1 MANENSDQSP
11 TYPPHLEWMENEWAK
26 DHKMQRFFPI
36 PYPKKEV
43 FRWFI
48 NHVFGPSKKRKKK
61 YSFLQHESKLNEIL
75 TVNYKIG
82 FVGDIMKM
90 FQYYLVFDQSV
101 IDFFGD
107 VELLVGNLEGILTLQ
122 PGFIAAQRHNKEI
135 VQQLKTVKPANKWL
149 LCLSNNHSGDF
160 GLADFVLHLD
170 RLRFEGF
177 NVFGRKDMPRYIYDN
192 RLNFV
197 SGTMWKNQN
206 GVKYVTRFKEIEN
219 HYADESNIFNILYPH
234 WYYEY
239 ELYPRLKIKK
249 TAETLLERWD
259 LIFGHHPHVVQPI
272 TQIKVGE
279 INKLLAYSA
288 GNFSAGLEID
298 AHKYGLIMKCE
309 IGPLKSDSS
318 KLAVGKVEWKFT
330 YNDNNINENK
340 EKYVK
345 FKKNM
350 PKPKDGPILVVKIV
364 EENEFFPQINYMD

>member
-1 MANENSDQSP
+1 MANNNSNKLLKIP
-11 TYPPHLEWMENEWAK
+11 TELLWMENYWAN
-26 DHKMQRFFPI
+26 DHKMQRFPI

-43 FRWFI
+43 FRWFF
-48 NHVFGPSKKRKKK
+48 NHIFGPSTRRKKK
-61 YSFLQHESKLNEIL
+61 YNFIRHESTLNEISS
-75 TVNYKIG
+75 VNYKIG

-90 FQYYLVFDQSV
+90 FQYELVFDQSV
-101 IDFFGD
+101 IDFFEPVD
-107 VELLVGNLEGILTLQ
+107 LLVGNLEGIITLQ

-135 VQQLKTVKPANKWL
+135 IKQLKTVKSADKWL

-170 RLRFEGF
+170 RLRYSGF
-177 NVFGRKDMPRYIYDN
+177 NVIGRRDKPNHIHDH

-206 GVKYVTRFKEIEN
+206 GCKYVSSFKKIEE
-219 HYADESNIFNILYPH
+219 YYLEDPTVFNILYPH

-239 ELYPRLKIKK
+239 ELYPRSKIKTK
-249 TAETLLERWD
+249 AENLLETWD
-259 LIFGHHPHVVQPI
+259 LICGHHPHVVQPI
-272 TQIKVGE
+272 TKVNKGNV
-279 INKLLAYSA
+279 NKLLAYST
-288 GNFSAGLEID
+288 GNFSTGLEFD
-298 AHKYGLIMKCE
+298 AHKYGLIVKCE

-330 YNDNNINENK
+330 YNDNDIDENK

-350 PKPKDGPILVVKIV
+350 PKPEDGPIIVVKIV
-364 EENEFFPQINYMD
+364 EENEFFPQINFID

>member
-1 MANENSDQSP
+1 MANNNSDQSP
-11 TYPPHLEWMENEWAK
+11 TIPPELLWMENWWAN
-26 DHKMQRFFPI
+26 DHKMQRFPI

-48 NHVFGPSKKRKKK
+48 NHIFGPSKRRKKK
-61 YSFLQHESKLNEIL
+61 YSFIPYKSTLNEIS
-75 TVNYKIG
+75 TVNYRIG

-90 FQYYLVFDQSV
+90 FQYDLIFDQPV
-101 IDFFGD
+101 IDFFKPVD
-107 VELLVGNLEGILTLQ
+107 LLVGNLEGIITLQ

-135 VQQLKTVKPANKWL
+135 IQQLETVKPANKWL

-170 RLRFEGF
+170 RLRLNGF
-177 NVFGRKDMPRYIYDN
+177 NVFGRKDKPNYIHEN

-197 SGTMWKNQN
+197 SGTMWTNQN
-206 GVKYVTRFKEIEN
+206 GCKYVACFEEIED
-219 HYADESNIFNILYPH
+219 HYLNNPGVFNILYPH

-239 ELYPRLKIKK
+239 ELYPRIKIKNG
-249 TAETLLERWD
+249 AEKLLETWD
-259 LIFGHHPHVVQPI
+259 LICGHHPHVVQPI
-272 TQIKVGE
+272 TKVKKAN

-288 GNFSAGLEID
+288 GNFAAGLEVN

-309 IGPLKSDSS
+309 IGPLQSDSS

-330 YNDNNINENK
+330 FNDNDIDENK

-350 PKPKDGPILVVKIV
+350 PKPEEGPVMLVKIV
-364 EENEFFPQINYMD
+364 EENEFFPHINFMD

>member
-1 MANENSDQSP
+1 
-11 TYPPHLEWMENEWAK
+11 
-26 DHKMQRFFPI
+26 
-36 PYPKKEV
+36 
-43 FRWFI
+43 
-48 NHVFGPSKKRKKK
+48 
-61 YSFLQHESKLNEIL
+61 
-75 TVNYKIG
+75 
-82 FVGDIMKM
+82 M
-90 FQYYLVFDQSV
+90 FQYYLVFDPSV
-101 IDFFGD
+101 IDFFDD

-135 VQQLKTVKPANKWL
+135 IKQLKTVKPANKWL

-170 RLRFEGF
+170 RLRFNGF

-197 SGTMWKNQN
+197 SGTMWTNQN
-206 GVKYVTRFKEIEN
+206 GCKYVSRFKEIEN
-219 HYADESNIFNILYPH
+219 HYANDSKIFNILYPH

-239 ELYPRLKIKK
+239 ELYPRQKVKK
-249 TAETLLERWD
+249 TAENLLERWD

-272 TQIKVGE
+272 TKIKVGE
-279 INKLLAYSA
+279 TNKLLAYSA
-288 GNFSAGLEID
+288 GNFSAGLEVD

-330 YNDNNINENK
+330 YNDNDIDENK

-350 PKPKDGPILVVKIV
+350 LKPEDSPIMVVKIV

>member
-1 MANENSDQSP
+1 MANDNSKLVA
-11 TYPPHLEWMENEWAK
+11 TYLPHLEWLENEWAK
-26 DHKMQRFFPI
+26 DHKMQRLFPI

-48 NHVFGPSKKRKKK
+48 NHIFGPSKRRKKHYK
-61 YSFLQHESKLNEIL
+61 FLRQTSVLNEIS

-101 IDFFGD
+101 IDFFQD
-107 VELLVGNLEGILTLQ
+107 VELIIGNLEGILTLQ

-135 VQQLKTVKPANKWL
+135 TEQLKTVKPAKKWL

-177 NVFGRKDMPRYIYDN
+177 NVFGRKDMPCYTYDN
-192 RLNFV
+192 RINFV
-197 SGTMWKNQN
+197 SGSMWSNQN
-206 GVKYVTRFKEIEN
+206 RCEYVTRFKEIEE
-219 HYADESNIFNILYPH
+219 HFISDPKIFNVLYPH

-239 ELYPRLKIKK
+239 ELYPRLKVKK
-249 TAETLLERWD
+249 KAETLLERWD

-272 TQIKVGE
+272 TKAKRGE
-279 INKLLAYSA
+279 VNKLLAYSA
-288 GNFSAGLEID
+288 GNFTAGLEID
-298 AHKYGLIMKCE
+298 AHKYGIIMKCE

-318 KLAVGKVEWKFT
+318 KLAVGRVEWKFT
-330 YNDNNINENK
+330 YIDNNIDENK

-350 PKPKDGPILVVKIV
+350 PKPEDGPIIEVKIV
-364 EENEFFPQINYMD
+364 EENEFLPNINYMD